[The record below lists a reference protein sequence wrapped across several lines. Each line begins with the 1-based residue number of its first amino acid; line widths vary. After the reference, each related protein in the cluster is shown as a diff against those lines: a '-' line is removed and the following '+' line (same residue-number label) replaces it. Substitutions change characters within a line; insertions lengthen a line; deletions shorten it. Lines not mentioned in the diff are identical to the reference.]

1 MGRLLYRKAFEPFQ
15 QEFADKLNGILQTNH
30 SQWYFSEFKV
40 YTQDTFLQ
48 ISLSFYT
55 IDNIW
60 CSRLY
65 MVDYEGNI
73 LNTQEIT
80 LTDKSYP
87 FQDDFFVNFNPDPY
101 FHDFLDTVVIETRK
115 KRTACIV
122 SNKIRKE
129 LAAAVWHPTRV
140 AKLIEAGIAIETL

>member
-15 QEFADKLNGILQTNH
+15 QEFAEKLNGILQANH
-30 SQWYFSEFKV
+30 SQWNFSEFKV

-73 LNTQEIT
+73 LNAQEIS
-80 LTDKSYP
+80 LADKHYP
-87 FQDDFFVNFNPDPY
+87 FQDDFFVGFDPDPY
-101 FHDFLDTVVIETRK
+101 FRDFLDTVVIETRK

-129 LAAAVWHPTRV
+129 LTAAVWHPTRV
-140 AKLIEAGIAIETL
+140 AKWVEAGIAIETL